1 MKIVAHKYLV
11 FASFKV
17 NNSSSVLTEYVSLL
31 LVLTGAAVEE
41 VRTISL
47 YSLTIPLRF
56 MMFSVIANSVEV
68 VKEDVTSGL
77 VVVEVVVVNGLTVVV
92 VAGVV
97 LLKS

>member
-1 MKIVAHKYLV
+1 M
-11 FASFKV
+11 
-17 NNSSSVLTEYVSLL
+17 
-31 LVLTGAAVEE
+31 EE